1 MNQVLTKV
9 NCINKKQYTVPYFRS
24 SSVPNVSDKEAPQLI
39 APNTNH
45 TMANYQVTQNNQPLS
60 TIEIQSGQSPFK
72 VSLAVMNLA
81 YLLVAY
87 SCHLAI
93 SYNDVRVKFR
103 FPSRSHK
110 CHILPILI

>member
-1 MNQVLTKV
+1 MVLTKS
-9 NCINKKQYTVPYFRS
+9 NTLLHFFRS

-45 TMANYQVTQNNQPLS
+45 SMANYQVTQNHQPLS
-60 TIEIQSGQSPFK
+60 TIEIQSEQSPFK
-72 VSLAVMNLA
+72 VSLGDMNLT
-81 YLLVAY
+81 YLLVEY

-93 SYNDVRVKFR
+93 FYNDVHAKFR

-110 CHILPILI
+110 CHILPILM